1 MITRNQLS
9 ITTPNTLLLG
19 IASNGQRTAVTGA
32 LRLLNG
38 DMEPEVIETVGAD
51 VWQATNEAFA
61 ELRIVKANHVL
72 ILTTCDELLAF
83 LQKPIRVEQPGTKSI
98 RVGRETF
105 TVKTGGNEH
114 QWSIL
119 RHLFMYV
126 WRCERVATLKKAEEL
141 LHGN

>member
-19 IASNGQRTAVTGA
+19 IASNGKQTAVTGA
-32 LRLLNG
+32 LRLRNG
-38 DMEPEVIETVGAD
+38 SMEPEVIETVGGD
-51 VWQATNEAFA
+51 IWQATNEAFA
-61 ELRIVKANHVL
+61 DLRIIKATHVL
-72 ILTTCDELLAF
+72 VLTTCDELFNF
-83 LQKPIRVEQPGTKSI
+83 LQKPIRVEQPTTKSI
-98 RVGRETF
+98 RVGREVF

-126 WRCERVATLKKAEEL
+126 WRCERVTTLKKAEEL
-141 LHGN
+141 LNA